1 MIGEGGTAL
10 RARDLD
16 VTETVNP
23 EDVDM
28 LPDRASDTGEPTPP
42 FGASADEEAH
52 ALRRRLTR
60 VAFDLHDSTLQDVA
74 ALLADLRH
82 FRARFE
88 AGGAEPVEP
97 DLIVGLLDDFEARL
111 IHVDDRLRA
120 LIRGEHVAS
129 AAGETVWHALEA
141 QVSTFEERTGIQS
154 KVELVGDLEGLT
166 ASQAIAL
173 FRIVQTALANVAR
186 HSGAEHVEVRIG
198 RGAGTI
204 DVEVL
209 DDGKGFDF
217 DEALLQAVREGR
229 LGLAGIAERV
239 RLLGGEVAVESST
252 AAGGTRISIHL
263 PEWPNPSG

>member
-1 MIGEGGTAL
+1 
-10 RARDLD
+10 
-16 VTETVNP
+16 VNP
-23 EDVDM
+23 KDVDM
-28 LPDRASDTGEPTPP
+28 LPDRAGEAGEAAPP
-42 FGASADEEAH
+42 FGAAADEEAP

-60 VAFDLHDSTLQDVA
+60 VALDLHDSTLQDVA
-74 ALLADLRH
+74 ALLADVRL
-82 FRARFE
+82 FRARVE
-88 AGGAEPVEP
+88 AAGEEPVQP

-120 LIRGEHVAS
+120 LIRGEHVAG
-129 AAGETVWHALEA
+129 APGETVLRSLEE
-141 QVSTFEERTGIQS
+141 QVSAFAERTGIQS
-154 KVELVGDLEGLT
+154 RVELAGDLEGLT

-198 RGAGTI
+198 RGEGTI

-209 DDGKGFDF
+209 DDGRGFDF

-252 AAGGTRISIHL
+252 AAGGTKISIHL
-263 PEWPNPSG
+263 PEWPNTSG